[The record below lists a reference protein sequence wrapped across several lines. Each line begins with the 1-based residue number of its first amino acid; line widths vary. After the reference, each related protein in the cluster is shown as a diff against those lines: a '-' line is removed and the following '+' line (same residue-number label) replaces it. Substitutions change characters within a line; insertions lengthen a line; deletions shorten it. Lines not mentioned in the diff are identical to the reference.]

1 LQHRQHKRSTHH
13 SGLQIKELLNLLS
26 TALQTGYVALLDVL
40 GFSSLVSSERHN
52 ERISDYLGALQEIL
66 ENTPLIE
73 YLVFSDSILITTTND
88 TQDAL
93 QAMIERCSR
102 LFGQLLERN
111 IPVRGA
117 VAHGTYVSEKT
128 RNGKFVAGRAII
140 KAYQFEEQQ
149 DWIGIMLAPS
159 VVDKADYLARYC
171 ALPASARSP
180 IGGKG
185 RLFVRER
192 FVSEYREFK
201 DHIPWAAH
209 VQPYY
214 GIPFH
219 EGTYDGY
226 AIVPTTEKPLP
237 TNLGD
242 LAGRLDQSLLTL
254 RRLRSV
260 APSPEIQL
268 KYKRTIDWLGEV
280 RSEWLGIASKCSA
293 FAQDL

>member
-1 LQHRQHKRSTHH
+1 MAKKPTQ
-13 SGLQIKELLNLLS
+13 
-26 TALQTGYVALLDVL
+26 ALQTGYAALLDVL
-40 GFSSLVSSERHN
+40 GFSSLVSSERRN
-52 ERISDYLGALQEIL
+52 ERINDYLKALQEIL

-93 QAMIERCSR
+93 QAIIERCSR

-117 VAHGTYVSEKT
+117 IAYGTYVSEKT
-128 RNGKFVAGRAII
+128 SSGKFVAGPAII
-140 KAYQFEEQQ
+140 EAYQFEEQQ

-171 ALPASARSP
+171 ALPPSAKMST
-180 IGGKG
+180 GGMHA
-185 RLFVRER
+185 RRAVHER
-192 FVSEYREFK
+192 FGSEYREFK

-209 VQPYY
+209 VQPC

-226 AIVPTTEKPLP
+226 AIVPTTEDPLP
-237 TNLGD
+237 THLVR
-242 LAGRLDQSLLTL
+242 RLDQSLLTL

-260 APSPEIQL
+260 APRPEIQL

-280 RSEWLGIASKCSA
+280 RREWFGIARALAMVEGSS
-293 FAQDL
+293 Q